1 MENVYNNMD
10 PPVQREFWH
19 IHDPSRLVTGLLNW
33 YKVILFNKLGWCK
46 LEEWR
51 WLESL
56 EKHKRMVT
64 GDIQSSHIHGI
75 YEKLLVVVWRLG
87 ISKREMKIGLQ
98 VNVYW
103 PTSQVQDFCYDFNSI
118 WFILEWVGEE
128 IPGND
133 GAYWAASLVS
143 PTRLYYS
150 VASMNDDDVQVR
162 KAMILLTVILMCYSV
177 LDWPMLKE
185 NLLCRPGQIQE
196 TQ

>member
-1 MENVYNNMD
+1 M
-10 PPVQREFWH
+10 
-19 IHDPSRLVTGLLNW
+19 
-33 YKVILFNKLGWCK
+33 ILP
-46 LEEWR
+46 
-51 WLESL
+51 
-56 EKHKRMVT
+56 
-64 GDIQSSHIHGI
+64 I
-75 YEKLLVVVWRLG
+75 
-87 ISKREMKIGLQ
+87 
-98 VNVYW
+98 
-103 PTSQVQDFCYDFNSI
+103 
-118 WFILEWVGEE
+118 EWVGEE